1 MKRKRAS
8 AEQKP
13 KRPWGK
19 KALQKGAAPVAEYD
33 VVNEEAEEFE
43 TSMSCPPL
51 RKSVSD
57 DKTEENVNSL
67 RTGTEMPRT
76 GTVMNEADL
85 GIEKAVHGR
94 MENFPNSLREM
105 IVSIIKEM
113 SKEAGGLANLSK
125 SLVDNP
131 TSNGQMGQPHASMDL
146 EENESRPPRQNPEYK
161 QHELNAALTVIK
173 KTMKLDAADPFN
185 RPVDPVAL
193 EIPDYFDVIDTPMD
207 FGTIC
212 NNLENGLKYMNS
224 ADVFKD
230 VQYIWYNC
238 LKYNKKGDYI
248 LELMKRV
255 KTFFMKYWMASGLHT
270 EQSPASVETG
280 LQPSMHNEE
289 QIVSPVTPAAGKI
302 LPSQLYSRST
312 SLNENKPRFSSNE
325 QHHAPEFMNAD
336 AGAAES
342 SMILRHNKRE
352 KDYPLAPLED
362 NFDHLQQN
370 VGGSNS
376 NQELENQPWPINIQ
390 AVQPHEDPSHPQSS
404 PQQDDHEIVTPDS
417 TSIQKKRQG
426 RGPTRC
432 VKLLNTVGRI
442 RIATNELGQPV
453 GPEASQLTSFL
464 GLTARDGKLAPLTYS
479 SWSKVPEDNK
489 ENMWQKVLTKFDID
503 PLSRSWVLMSLG
515 TKWRNFKSLLKSTRY
530 DTHSTDEERL
540 ADRDER
546 VLADQWSVLV
556 SQWSSQK
563 WQHISAQNKANRAR
577 QKFSHTSGKKSF
589 ARIREEERAK
599 RPDGQEPS
607 RAELF
612 ILTRTRKNGQPV
624 NEATAAVISQ
634 LRESATQ
641 KEETLVNKDE
651 PQDDA
656 YSRIM
661 GQERKGGV
669 SLYGLNANP
678 SRSGIEL
685 PTRAEALKMVTEKN
699 AEVLEMKEK
708 LASVEQTCSQMASQM
723 AVMVSMM
730 AAMQKATPAENFPN
744 AVSYSSQ
751 LFGSIILVDGS
762 LVPVSMPYQA
772 EPTSTSHDEIPA
784 KQTRGRKKKR

>member
-8 AEQKP
+8 GEQKL

-19 KALQKGAAPVAEYD
+19 RALQKDAALVAEYD
-33 VVNEEAEEFE
+33 VVNDEAEEFE

-57 DKTEENVNSL
+57 EKTEENVNSL
-67 RTGTEMPRT
+67 HTETEIPRT
-76 GTVMNEADL
+76 GTVMSGADL
-85 GIEKAVHGR
+85 GIEKAVYGK
-94 MENFPNSLREM
+94 MENYPNSLREM

-113 SKEAGGLANLSK
+113 SKEAGGLANLSR

-131 TSNGQMGQPHASMDL
+131 TSDGQMGQPHVGMDL
-146 EENESRPPRQNPEYK
+146 EEDESRLRQNPEYK
-161 QHELNAALTVIK
+161 QQELNAALTVIK

-185 RPVDPVAL
+185 RPVDPIAL

-255 KTFFMKYWMASGLHT
+255 KTFFMKYWIASGLYT
-270 EQSPASVETG
+270 EQSPAIVESG
-280 LQPSMHNEE
+280 LQPNMHNEE
-289 QIVSPVTPAAGKI
+289 RSVSPVTPVAGKI
-302 LPSQLYSRST
+302 LPSQVHSRST
-312 SLNENKPRFSSNE
+312 SLNENKPRLSSNE
-325 QHHAPEFMNAD
+325 QHHALEGMDAD

-342 SMILRHNKRE
+342 SMILRHNKRG

-362 NFDHLQQN
+362 NFAHLQQN
-370 VGGSNS
+370 VPGSNS
-376 NQELENQPWPINIQ
+376 NQELENQPWPINMQ
-390 AVQPHEDPSHPQSS
+390 AGAGGQPQQSSSHPLSS
-404 PQQDDHEIVTPDS
+404 PQQDETNIVTPDS
-417 TSIQKKRQG
+417 TNTQKKRQG

-442 RIATNELGQPV
+442 KIATNELGQPV

-464 GLTARDGKLAPLTYS
+464 GLTARDGNLAPLTYS
-479 SWSKVPEDNK
+479 SWSKVPEENK

-503 PLSRSWVLMSLG
+503 PCSRSWVLMSLG

-530 DTHSTDEERL
+530 DTHATDEERL

-563 WQHISAQNKANRAR
+563 WQSISAQNKANRAR

-634 LRESATQ
+634 LRESTTQ
-641 KEETLVNKDE
+641 KEETLINKDE

-656 YSRIM
+656 YSRVM
-661 GQERKGGV
+661 GQDRKGGV

-678 SRSGIEL
+678 SRPGMEI
-685 PTRAEALKMVTEKN
+685 PTRAEALKMVTDKN

-708 LASVEQTCSQMASQM
+708 LASVEQTCSQMAAQM
-723 AVMVSMM
+723 SVMVSMM
-730 AAMQKATPAENFPN
+730 ANMQKASPAENFPN
-744 AVSYSSQ
+744 AV
-751 LFGSIILVDGS
+751 DGS
-762 LVPVSMPYQA
+762 LVPVGIPYQSDPA
-772 EPTSTSHDEIPA
+772 STSHDEVPA
-784 KQTRGRKKKR
+784 KQTRGRKKRR